1 MWLLLFITCKMAWD
15 MAMPAISCDN
25 DNQGNN
31 YTKSSS
37 SITATY
43 HLNNQRDGELER
55 KGRILDR
62 ESLFRM
68 PLKANPVWL
77 PLRIP
82 CAVTSH
88 CLLLKVKHIEIIS
101 NIAASTPDYLPLCS
115 YEKFVIPLFF
125 FAVFELISCD
135 FRCNLSCMSACSELN
150 VSHHVLICMLTTSS

>member
-15 MAMPAISCDN
+15 TAMHAISSDN

-43 HLNNQRDGELER
+43 HLNNQRDGEVER

-82 CAVTSH
+82 CAITRY
-88 CLLLKVKHIEIIS
+88 CLLLKVKDHVKYS
-101 NIAASTPDYLPLCS
+101 SS
-115 YEKFVIPLFF
+115 YTGLFVALFLWKVCNPNVF
-125 FAVFELISCD
+125 FTVFELISCD
-135 FRCNLSCMSACSELN
+135 FSCNLLFMSACSELS
-150 VSHHVLICMLTTSS
+150 VSHYVLICMLTTSS